1 VPRLADDPLPYHPG
15 YVQPPGGRLGGAA
28 HTATTAVLGDHGF
41 PTAATFDLD
50 DLHLAIDPV
59 AFAPVLLADGTGRIS
74 RFPRALC
81 RFTDPAGGRSGV
93 GWTEWNQPS
102 A

>member
-1 VPRLADDPLPYHPG
+1 
-15 YVQPPGGRLGGAA
+15 
-28 HTATTAVLGDHGF
+28 
-41 PTAATFDLD
+41 
-50 DLHLAIDPV
+50 V